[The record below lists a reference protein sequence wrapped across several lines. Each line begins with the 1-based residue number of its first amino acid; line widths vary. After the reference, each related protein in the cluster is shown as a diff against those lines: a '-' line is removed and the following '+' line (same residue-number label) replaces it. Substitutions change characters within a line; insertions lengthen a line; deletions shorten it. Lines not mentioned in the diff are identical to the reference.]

1 MIENTVAFSSK
12 QLFISNPQNYGAKS
26 VGKFPKEVVNAS
38 FLQCLAYIILGQA
51 DDLGTTNLKI
61 LLNQSKKNLVK
72 HSKYDSIVPPH
83 IYSQKP

>member
-1 MIENTVAFSSK
+1 MIENTIAFSSK

-51 DDLGTTNLKI
+51 DDLGTINLKI
-61 LLNQSKKNLVK
+61 LLNQSKTNLDS
-72 HSKYDSIVPPH
+72 SKYDSIVPPH